1 MPLFHLLLRDNSV
14 LAQGTQMRSFTELVS
29 VAVLAASLSACGG
42 SGTFQ
47 PRDVPLA
54 RIAAM
59 WATTD
64 LRQIYSIRTDTE
76 WHNAWQAHE
85 PPTTPSTVRPTIDF
99 SKSMVVGLTLGSGS
113 NGCYGL
119 NIRRVVEEETRLRVE
134 YAVSTPPVGAG
145 CTQAIVPLTDFVVL
159 ERIDKPIAFM
169 RAGE

>member
-1 MPLFHLLLRDNSV
+1 
-14 LAQGTQMRSFTELVS
+14 MRTCTELVS

-42 SGTFQ
+42 SDTFQ
-47 PRDVPLA
+47 PRDVSME
-54 RIAAM
+54 RVAAM

-64 LRQIYSIRTDTE
+64 LRQIYSIRTETE
-76 WHNAWQAHE
+76 WHNAWQTHE

-99 SKSMVVGLTLGSGS
+99 SKRMVVGLTLGSGS

-119 NIRRVVEEETRLRVE
+119 AIRRVVEEDDQLRVE

-159 ERIDKPIAFM
+159 ERIDKPVAFM
-169 RAGE
+169 HTGV